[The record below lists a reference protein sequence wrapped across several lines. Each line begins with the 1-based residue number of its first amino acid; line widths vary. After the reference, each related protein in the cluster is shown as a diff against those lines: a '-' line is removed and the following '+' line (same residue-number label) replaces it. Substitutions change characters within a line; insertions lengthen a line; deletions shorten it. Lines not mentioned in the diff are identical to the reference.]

1 MIQLCCPDMGEATNI
16 YMIKEIEG
24 QTYIP
29 WGTESWVIDYCPFC
43 GKRIVLIQSTGGTQI

>member
-1 MIQLCCPDMGEATNI
+1 MIQLCCPDMGEAVNI

-24 QTYIP
+24 QIYIP

-43 GKRIVLIQSTGGTQI
+43 GKIIVLIPNSGGTE